1 MTRRELKR
9 LSREQLKHNLG
20 TLFLC
25 TLIVT
30 AINFALTYFAEEYS
44 IISLI
49 ATLIIVPPLSLG
61 SIMLYLDVVSGR
73 KPQVATLFLGFNQL
87 GQAALTFLL
96 LFLMFTVY
104 ALIISVPISLTLYP
118 ALTSPSAWWP
128 FILCYIFFLILTI
141 ILILPFC
148 WVFYV
153 MAEQPEFSA
162 VEVLKE
168 SYRIMKGHK
177 WEFIL
182 LRLSF
187 LPWLLPIGAALLLG
201 MYYFILAPSLF
212 LAINMVPVIPYTHTT
227 TLVILAL
234 VIIAVVFNT
243 VYLSPYIALAD
254 TNFYCMIRE
263 CAHQNRNNEI
273 VIEETSS
280 QETVSE
286 EATVP
291 SSDETPSSAV
301 PVQEP
306 SSDEASA
313 SGEEEE
319 EEWSWDKL

>member
-1 MTRRELKR
+1 
-9 LSREQLKHNLG
+9 
-20 TLFLC
+20 
-25 TLIVT
+25 
-30 AINFALTYFAEEYS
+30 
-44 IISLI
+44 
-49 ATLIIVPPLSLG
+49 
-61 SIMLYLDVVSGR
+61 
-73 KPQVATLFLGFNQL
+73 
-87 GQAALTFLL
+87 
-96 LFLMFTVY
+96 
-104 ALIISVPISLTLYP
+104 
-118 ALTSPSAWWP
+118 
-128 FILCYIFFLILTI
+128 
-141 ILILPFC
+141 
-148 WVFYV
+148 
-153 MAEQPEFSA
+153 
-162 VEVLKE
+162 
-168 SYRIMKGHK
+168 MKGHK

-273 VIEETSS
+273 VIEEASS

-291 SSDETPSSAV
+291 SSGEIPSSAD
-301 PVQEP
+301 PIQEP

-319 EEWSWDKL
+319 EEWSWDNL